1 MISPET
7 FPFIANR
14 FVKDA
19 KGPELLIKDKYSQE
33 LIARVPQITET
44 DAENAVAS
52 SIQAFQELSQWT
64 VDERIKLFRKIRELL
79 KERSEWYAALI
90 VSEAGKPISYARTEL
105 KRCLNTI
112 DAGIRELGNAHGE
125 MVPMFGTGAD
135 QRIAFTKYFPTGPVL
150 GITPFNFPLNLALH
164 KIIPALAVGTSI
176 VLKAPPQCP
185 LSLLN
190 LAGLIAEAGAPAG
203 AVNVITCDIPLAEK
217 LVQDSRFSV
226 LSFTGSDRVGW
237 HLKAIAGK
245 KKVILE
251 LGGNAPVI
259 VDSNADLKEAAKQ
272 IANGAFLYA
281 GQVCI
286 STQRIY
292 VVEDVFDV
300 FKDLLL
306 SETAHIRSGD
316 PADEST
322 INGPMINSEAMDRIA
337 DWTNEALKTG
347 AELLSGGQVLDNKAN
362 LFAPTILS
370 NVNPAIRIVTEEAF
384 APVAILEKVRNIDHA
399 VKLANSGKYGL
410 QCGIF
415 SNDINL
421 FKRAF
426 HQLQYGAVILN
437 SAPGFRIDHMPYGG
451 IKSSGLGREGVKYAM
466 KEFAE
471 VKLAVI

>member
-1 MISPET
+1 MILPET

-14 FVKDA
+14 FQKDA
-19 KGPELLIKDKYSQE
+19 KGPELLIRNKFSQE
-33 LIARVPQITET
+33 LIARVPQITAA

-64 VDERIKLFRKIRELL
+64 VDERIKLLRKIRELL
-79 KERSEWYAALI
+79 KNQSEWYANLI
-90 VSEAGKPISYARTEL
+90 VSEAGKPLSYARNEL
-105 KRCLNTI
+105 TRCLKTI
-112 DAGIRELGNAHGE
+112 DAGIRELGNAQGE
-125 MVPMFGTGAD
+125 MVPMFGNNAD
-135 QRIAFTKYFPTGPVL
+135 HRIAFTRYFPTGPVL

-164 KIIPALAVGTSI
+164 KIIPALAVGSSI

-190 LAGLIAEAGAPAG
+190 LAALIAEAGAPSG
-203 AVNVITCDIPLAEK
+203 AVNVITCEIPLAEQ
-217 LVQDSRFSV
+217 LVRDPRFST

-237 HLKAIAGK
+237 HLKSTAGN
-245 KKVILE
+245 KKVVLE
-251 LGGNAPVI
+251 LGGNAPVL
-259 VDSNADLKEAAKQ
+259 VDSTADLKEAARQ
-272 IANGAFLYA
+272 IAYGSFIYA

-292 VVEDVFDV
+292 VVDEVFDV

-316 PADEST
+316 PSNENT
-322 INGPMINSEAMDRIA
+322 INGPMISSEAVDRIA

-347 AELLSGGQVLDNKAN
+347 AELLAGGQVLDKTAN

-370 NVNPAIRIVTEEAF
+370 NVNPEIRLAQEEAF
-384 APVAILEKVRNIDHA
+384 APIALLEKVRNMDHA
-399 VKLANSGKYGL
+399 VKMANSAKYGL

-415 SNDINL
+415 SNDINF

-426 HQLQYGAVILN
+426 HQLQFGAVILN

-466 KEFAE
+466 REFSE
-471 VKLAVI
+471 MRLAVI